1 MRDCL
6 GNYAKE
12 NKNKNRRWLLKPNL
26 DMQLSGVR
34 TYSLT
39 IEGLV
44 KLKKFRVIIIFNKS
58 LKRSR
63 VTPEERYIAVFWGY

>member
-1 MRDCL
+1 
-6 GNYAKE
+6 
-12 NKNKNRRWLLKPNL
+12 
-26 DMQLSGVR
+26 MQLSGVR